1 MYCRYTKKDLYE
13 SVSVFRRAV
22 LGITYQDYPLR
33 PIEIAKSRM
42 DNLAIDVAPFR
53 SRSLRGMAV
62 IADNVYENDVILINE
77 HLSPTERNFYCAH
90 ELMHLALHRYE
101 QGKQFS
107 CYDDL
112 KPNQNPILE
121 WQANEGAAELLLPY
135 QMLLPI
141 IKSADLST
149 EKDILSLK
157 NKLAKYF
164 GVTLSVVE
172 LRLES
177 LKYEIYQHLNGVP
190 LKHIKILSKKQQEQ
204 RGIVVQ
210 SLNDMAITLKH
221 KEQREKMLKRKSERE
236 LEKKQESQKKL
247 EAERDAQFQRA
258 LEKHEKR
265 WLYGR

>member
-1 MYCRYTKKDLYE
+1 MYCRYTKKGLYE
-13 SVSVFRRAV
+13 SVGVFRRAV
-22 LGITYQDYPLR
+22 LGITYQDYPLH
-33 PIEIAKSRM
+33 PIEVAESKM

-53 SRSLRGMAV
+53 SRTLRGMAV
-62 IADNVYENDVILINE
+62 IAENEHENDVILINK

-101 QGKQFS
+101 HGKQFS

-141 IKSADLST
+141 IKSADLTT
-149 EKDILSLK
+149 EKDILSVK
-157 NKLAKYF
+157 NKLSRYF

-177 LKYEIYQHLNGVP
+177 LKYELYQYLNGVP
-190 LKHIKILSKKQQEQ
+190 LEHVKILSKKQQEQ

-210 SLNDMAITLKH
+210 SLNDLAIARH
-221 KEQREKMLKRKSERE
+221 RREQHDKMLMRRAERE
-236 LEKKQESQKKL
+236 LAKEKEAQKKL
-247 EAERDAQFQRA
+247 EAERDAQFQKI
-258 LEKHEKR
+258 LEKHEKK